1 LVARQQTEVMV
12 ATDRPLS
19 AASASERRTRH
30 ALVDR
35 LFHWISAGSVLVLLA
50 TALLPILG
58 IEFAWVTIHWIT
70 GLVLVALVVV
80 HILRA
85 LFWQDLR
92 SMLIGPGDIR
102 DGLAALRSALRM
114 SQDAARISGKY
125 SLAQKA
131 IHHAFT
137 VVVLTAIGTGLM
149 MLVKID
155 TPWWERDPY
164 WVGDDVWGVVYVL
177 HDLASLCLITM
188 IILHVYFA
196 FRPEKIHLLRSMILG
211 WITGDEYDKYYDR
224 SGWLAKSNSR
234 GSDEPISEHE

>member
-1 LVARQQTEVMV
+1 MIV
-12 ATDRPLS
+12 ATEQPVPATVDG
-19 AASASERRTRH
+19 ERRLRH
-30 ALVDR
+30 AFVDR
-35 LFHWISAGSVLVLLA
+35 LFHWTSGGTVLVLLA

-58 IEFAWVTIHWIT
+58 IEFAWVTIHWVT
-70 GLVLVALVVV
+70 GLILAALVIV
-80 HILRA
+80 HVLRA

-92 SMLIGPGDIR
+92 SMWIGFSDLR
-102 DGLAALRSALRM
+102 DGLVALRSALRL
-114 SQDAARISGKY
+114 SPAAAKIAGKY

-137 VVVLTAIGTGLM
+137 VVVLTAIVTGFM

-164 WVGDDVWGVVYVL
+164 WLSDEVWGVVYVL
-177 HDLASLCLITM
+177 HDLTSLCLITM

-211 WITGDEYDKYYDR
+211 WITRGEYEKYYDR
-224 SGWLAKSNSR
+224 SGWLSQSDER
-234 GSDEPISEHE
+234 GSDQPTSVNE

>member
-1 LVARQQTEVMV
+1 MTV
-12 ATDRPLS
+12 ATEQPSTATVDGT
-19 AASASERRTRH
+19 RRVRH

-35 LFHWISAGSVLVLLA
+35 LFHWTSAAAVLVLLA

-58 IEFAWVTIHWIT
+58 IEFAWVTIHWVT
-70 GLVLVALVVV
+70 GLVLMALVIAHV
-80 HILRA
+80 LRA
-85 LFWQDLR
+85 VFWQDLR
-92 SMLIGPGDIR
+92 SMWIGIGDIR
-102 DGLAALRSALRM
+102 DGVAALRSALQQSADM
-114 SQDAARISGKY
+114 VRIAGKY

-164 WVGDDVWGVVYVL
+164 WVSDGVWGVVYVL
-177 HDLASLCLITM
+177 HDLTSLCLVTM

-211 WITGDEYDKYYDR
+211 WITRGEYDRYYDR
-224 SGWLAKSNSR
+224 SRWPARSDNR
-234 GSDEPISEHE
+234 GFDEPSSEHE

>member
-1 LVARQQTEVMV
+1 MTAEQSLPATAGGARRV
-12 ATDRPLS
+12 
-19 AASASERRTRH
+19 RH

-35 LFHWISAGSVLVLLA
+35 LFHWFSAGAVVVLLA

-58 IEFAWVTIHWIT
+58 IEFAWVAIHWVT
-70 GLVLVALVVV
+70 GLILAVLVILHVV
-80 HILRA
+80 RA
-85 LFWQDLR
+85 VFWQNLR
-92 SMLIGPGDIR
+92 SMWISFGDIR

-114 SQDAARISGKY
+114 SPGAGRLAGKY

-164 WVGDDVWGVVYVL
+164 WVSDDVWAIVYVL
-177 HDLASLCLITM
+177 HDLTSLCLVTM
-188 IILHVYFA
+188 IIMHVYFA
-196 FRPEKIHLLRSMILG
+196 FRPEKLHLLRSMILG
-211 WITGDEYDKYYDR
+211 WITDGEYDRYYGRSDWHARADR
-224 SGWLAKSNSR
+224 RSADAPTYK
-234 GSDEPISEHE
+234 HE